1 MNKDKLNK
9 LFNDFL
15 IKIDKLESMK
25 SKYQNWYD
33 DDRAKLLWDDIKA
46 ACAELESD
54 LANMIDNLVFG
65 EDHDKE

>member
-1 MNKDKLNK
+1 MNKEKLNQ

-15 IKIDKLESMK
+15 IKVDKLESMK

-33 DDRAKLLWDDIKA
+33 DNWAKLLWDDIKA
-46 ACAELESD
+46 ECAELESD

-65 EDHDKE
+65 D

>member
-33 DDRAKLLWDDIKA
+33 DDWAKLLWDDIKA